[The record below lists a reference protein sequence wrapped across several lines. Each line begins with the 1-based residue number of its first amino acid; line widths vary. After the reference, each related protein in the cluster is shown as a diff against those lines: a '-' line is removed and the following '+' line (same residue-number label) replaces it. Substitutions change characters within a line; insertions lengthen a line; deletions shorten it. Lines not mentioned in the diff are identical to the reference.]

1 MHKKHHKKFTL
12 RDYVVAG
19 FLGVLLVWLI
29 FLNVSI
35 GKKEEIA
42 RKAARDTQAQLASL
56 HSREVTLQNSI
67 NELSTPRG
75 QEETVRETF
84 GVAKPGEG
92 EIVVLP
98 PKIASTTP
106 PQTFWQKWFGWVKFW

>member
-1 MHKKHHKKFTL
+1 MPRKTRKKATFK
-12 RDYVVAG
+12 DYAVAG
-19 FLGVLLVWLI
+19 FLSVLLVWLI

-42 RKAARDTQAQLASL
+42 RKAAHDTESQLASL
-56 HSREVTLQNSI
+56 HSREVVLESSI

-75 QEETVRETF
+75 QEETVRDTF

-98 PKIASTTP
+98 PKVASTTP
-106 PQTFWQKWFGWVKFW
+106 PVSFWHKWFGWAGL